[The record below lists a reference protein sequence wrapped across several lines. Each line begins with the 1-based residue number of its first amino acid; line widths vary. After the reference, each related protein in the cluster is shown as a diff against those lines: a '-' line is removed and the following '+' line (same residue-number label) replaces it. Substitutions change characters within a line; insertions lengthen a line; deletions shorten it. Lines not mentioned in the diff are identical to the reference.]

1 MDIPRPSQELAI
13 HEGFETK
20 LKQNV
25 A

>member
-1 MDIPRPSQELAI
+1 MDIPRPTQELAI